1 MAAGG
6 RAVDGPIVHGHCE
19 PRFARVRD
27 ALEEVLASG
36 FEVGAALAVCIDTH
50 AVIDL
55 WGGHADAARTRPWQ
69 RDTIVNLFSVGKA
82 VTAVC
87 ALRLAD
93 AGRLDLD
100 APVGPGASQPP
111 AQPDVGDA
119 GRVVRVEMG
128 EEERADLAQGYAERL
143 SNGLRKA
150 GLPP

>member
-27 ALEEVLASG
+27 ALGEVLASG

-82 VTAVC
+82 VTAAVVANVNRDFRFC
-87 ALRLAD
+87 
-93 AGRLDLD
+93 
-100 APVGPGASQPP
+100 P
-111 AQPDVGDA
+111 AQGC
-119 GRVVRVEMG
+119 
-128 EEERADLAQGYAERL
+128 AQ
-143 SNGLRKA
+143 S
-150 GLPP
+150 P